1 MTIDTGQHA
10 INVLEAL
17 AQEVHDNAMAKGFWD
32 GERNDGEMIALV
44 HSELSELLE
53 ALRDGNPKSLKIIG
67 YSAAEEEAADVVI
80 RMLDLCAGRG
90 WRLGEAVVAKMRYN
104 EGRRRLHGRRF

>member
-1 MTIDTGQHA
+1 MSIDTARHA
-10 INVLEAL
+10 INVLDAL
-17 AQEVHDNAMAKGFWD
+17 AQEVHDNARRKGFWD
-32 GERNDGEMIALV
+32 GQRNDGEMIALV

-53 ALRDGNPKSLKIIG
+53 ALRDGDPKSEKIAG
-67 YSAAEEEAADVVI
+67 FSAAEEEAADVVI

-104 EGRRRLHGRRF
+104 AGRRYKHGRRF